1 MNRGM
6 NKQNVVYTRNEIL
19 FSLKKEL
26 NSATTWMNLEDI
38 MLIEPVRKRQILFD
52 STYMRYLPR
61 VVKFIEAES
70 RMVVSRVCVRKEWR
84 TV

>member
-1 MNRGM
+1 MFCKVFLQR
-6 NKQNVVYTRNEIL
+6 
-19 FSLKKEL
+19 KEVL
-26 NSATTWMNLEDI
+26 THATTWMNLEDI